1 MKKPKN
7 SDNISVTREEMLHMV
22 NIQEQKTSVIHPLS
36 PLTVEEVKQAVA
48 ILKATHPLHDA
59 FRFPTITLHEPLKEV
74 VLNFQEGDAIERE
87 VFITLLDNKELTT
100 YEAVVSIT
108 QQQVLSFTEIPDVQ
122 PGIMLDEFL
131 ECEDLVKAHPDFQA
145 ALKKRGIASADLIM
159 VDPWSAGYFDIPEH
173 EGKRIARAICWEKK
187 FADDNGYAY
196 PLTGIVVY
204 VDLNNMEVERVEDYG
219 VRDMP
224 TTDANYYPET
234 SDSITF
240 RDDLKPL
247 DIIQPEGPSFTV
259 EGNLIKWQKW
269 SFRYGF
275 TPREGL
281 VLYTISYNDKGVDR
295 PILYRGALSEMV
307 VPYGDASFAHNT
319 QNAFDAGEYGM
330 GQLANSLELGCDCLG
345 HIHYFDA
352 VMSDGLGNPRTIK
365 NAICLHEEDFGI
377 GWKHTDWRTNH
388 MEVRRSRRLVI
399 SFFCTVGNY
408 DYGFYWSFYQD
419 GTIQVEVKLTGMLN
433 TGTFDETGTSK
444 YGTQI
449 APGLN
454 AVHHQHFFNFRLD
467 TMLDGVK
474 NSVVETETHAE
485 PEGPNN
491 PHSNAFYPVSRTFET
506 EQQAI
511 RQLDLA
517 TQRTWKI
524 INKNAK
530 NFVNQPVGYKIMPGE
545 NCLPFAHDSAS
556 VMKRAG
562 FIKNHLYVTPF
573 DRDEMY
579 ATGKYPNQHK
589 GGDGLPKY
597 AAADRPID
605 DEDIVVWYTMGHH
618 HLTRTED
625 WPVMPTAY
633 IDFKLKPVG
642 FFDRNPALDVPRPS
656 QKHGCSVSNTTEQ
669 SNCSSTSSTCSQD

>member
-1 MKKPKN
+1 MVSMKENLLK
-7 SDNISVTREEMLHMV
+7 V
-22 NIQEQKTSVIHPLS
+22 NHPLA
-36 PLTVEEVKQAVA
+36 PLTVEEVQTAIG
-48 ILKATHPLHDA
+48 ILKSEKALGEKV
-59 FRFPTITLHEPLKEV
+59 RFPTVTLREPVKEI
-74 VLNFQEGDAIERE
+74 VLNFVEGSEFPRE
-87 VFITLLDNKELTT
+87 VFFVVLDNEEVKT
-100 YEAVVSIT
+100 YEAIVSLNTGTVI
-108 QQQVLSFTEIPDVQ
+108 SYEEIEGVQ
-122 PGIMLDEFL
+122 PSIMPEEFI
-131 ECEDLVKAHPDFQA
+131 ECENIVKANPDFLAALATRGIDNPDLV
-145 ALKKRGIASADLIM
+145 M
-159 VDPWSAGYFDIPEH
+159 VDPWSTGYFDIPEN
-173 EGKRIARAICWEKK
+173 EGKRLARAICWVKK
-187 FADDNGYAY
+187 FPEDNGYAY

-204 VDLNNMEVERVEDYG
+204 VDLNRMEVDRVEDYG
-219 VRDMP
+219 PREMP
-224 TTDANYYPET
+224 TVDGNYYPEV
-234 SDSITF
+234 SDSIEF
-240 RDDLKPL
+240 RQDLKPL
-247 DIIQPEGPSFTV
+247 EIIQPEGPSFTV

-281 VLYTISYNDKGVDR
+281 VLYTVNYHDKGVDR

-352 VMSDGLGNPRTIK
+352 VLADWEGNPRVIK

-388 MEVRRSRRLVI
+388 VEVRRSRKLVI

-408 DYGFYWSFYQD
+408 DYGFYWSFFQD
-419 GTIQVEVKLTGMLN
+419 GTINVEVKLTGCLN

-444 YGTQI
+444 YGSEI
-449 APGLN
+449 APGLL

-474 NSVVETETHAE
+474 NSVVETETYAE

-491 PHSNAFYPVSRTFET
+491 PHSNAFYPVSRTFKT
-506 EQQAI
+506 EKEAVRI
-511 RQLDLA
+511 LDLQ

-524 INKNAK
+524 VNKNSK

-545 NCLPFAHDSAS
+545 NCLPYAHDSAS
-556 VMKRAG
+556 LIKRAG
-562 FIKNHLYVTPF
+562 FLKNHLYVTQY
-573 DRDEMY
+573 DRDELY
-579 ATGKYPNQHK
+579 ASGKYPNQHK
-589 GGDGLPKY
+589 GGEGLTKY
-597 AAADRPID
+597 IENDRQID

-618 HLTRTED
+618 HITRPED

-633 IDFKLKPVG
+633 INFNLKPVG
-642 FFDRNPALDVPRPS
+642 FFDRNPAIDVPRS
-656 QKHGCSVSNTTEQ
+656 NKVSACSVSNTQ
-669 SNCSSTSSTCSQD
+669 SNSGCSHK